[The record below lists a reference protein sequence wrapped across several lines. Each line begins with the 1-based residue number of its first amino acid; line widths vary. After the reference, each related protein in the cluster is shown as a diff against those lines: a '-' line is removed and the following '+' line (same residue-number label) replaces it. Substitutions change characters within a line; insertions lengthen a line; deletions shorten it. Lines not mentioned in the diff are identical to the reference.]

1 MPLPVQICT
10 WNLEFILRPRWKVSL
25 NFALP
30 FHVIYNTFFCWL
42 EFYILL
48 SFCAFARFFHSR
60 AKEKLKTTAS

>member
-30 FHVIYNTFFCWL
+30 FHVIYNTFFVGL
-42 EFYILL
+42 NFTFY
-48 SFCAFARFFHSR
+48 FRFVPLPVFF
-60 AKEKLKTTAS
+60 TAGQKKN